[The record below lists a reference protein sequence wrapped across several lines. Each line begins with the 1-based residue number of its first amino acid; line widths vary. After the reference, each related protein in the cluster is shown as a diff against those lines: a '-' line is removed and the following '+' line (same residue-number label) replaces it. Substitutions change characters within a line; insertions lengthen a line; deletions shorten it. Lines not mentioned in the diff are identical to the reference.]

1 MSMRSGRSWAREC
14 ACWAVGVS
22 ACVCGAYAH
31 VSKCAKELVNGVCV
45 CVWRGMSVNMGV
57 NCEVCCCLCGRWCVN
72 VSVYVNLCE
81 VVWGYVCAHLCG
93 CVLGWVVWLEHLL
106 HFALHPPLTD
116 TFSLFSCLPPSGS
129 AAGVPSLR

>member
-1 MSMRSGRSWAREC
+1 MGKGAARC
-14 ACWAVGVS
+14 Q
-22 ACVCGAYAH
+22 GAYAH